1 MRKAVVT
8 GGLGF
13 IGSALVRSL
22 LKDGWHVSAVDNMV
36 RGKVNQFGDNEKNLT
51 LHKIDLTQPGQLD
64 DAFRDAQV
72 VFHLAAVNGTS
83 NFYKYPELVLDVGI
97 RGMLNVVDACKKMN
111 IRNLVVASSA
121 EVYQNAEVIPSPED
135 VALQIPDVTNPRFS
149 YAISKIA
156 SEGISMSL
164 DDKLFDNVL
173 VFRPHNIYGPN
184 MGWRHVLPQLIQKAV
199 SYKSGL
205 SEYFEIE
212 GDGKQTR
219 AFCHVN
225 DAVKGIKMIYEKGI
239 NKNIYHIG
247 NPSEITI
254 DELAQII
261 CNKVEVEFSPR
272 YSKLPLG
279 SPTRRCPD
287 ISKIAK
293 LGFSPLIDINSG
305 VADAVNWYLNNLD
318 QKPSSDLD

>member
-121 EVYQNAEVIPSPED
+121 EVYQNAEIIPSPED

-225 DAVKGIKMIYEKGI
+225 DAVKGIKY
-239 NKNIYHIG
+239 
-247 NPSEITI
+247 
-254 DELAQII
+254 
-261 CNKVEVEFSPR
+261 
-272 YSKLPLG
+272 
-279 SPTRRCPD
+279 
-287 ISKIAK
+287 
-293 LGFSPLIDINSG
+293 
-305 VADAVNWYLNNLD
+305 
-318 QKPSSDLD
+318 